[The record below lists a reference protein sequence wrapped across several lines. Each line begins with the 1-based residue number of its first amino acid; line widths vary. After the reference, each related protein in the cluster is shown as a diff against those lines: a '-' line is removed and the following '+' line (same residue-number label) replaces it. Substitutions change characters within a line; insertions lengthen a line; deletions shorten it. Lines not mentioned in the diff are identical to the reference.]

1 MKRGFNMIQNANI
14 SNSKPNATLEGV
26 VVVVT
31 NISDNQIDKK
41 GKYWTALISDS
52 NQNMNRITKYLSSRI
67 NCSLHLKMVE
77 HLNNQHGVKLNKLK
91 FNGDNTYIATSE
103 TITTSKVLS
112 FAPLCTQ
119 IITIKNIEPMTDGD
133 FEAIPDIGDV
143 NCSTPVQISHE
154 SVVSGVIT
162 SIGIVEER
170 CSCPKCYS
178 TDVECNDKTIKCIRY
193 KSRSLFIKQSIQQT
207 KIKLNLNNVNRN
219 MLEFIADTLKVQA
232 LLEQCGHQDL
242 SRVDLIEQE
251 DVLLALSSINVLV
264 NFNPKNMH
272 INTIVLNNVENN

>member
-1 MKRGFNMIQNANI
+1 MRTFIEDKASSSLPVQLNR
-14 SNSKPNATLEGV
+14 LEKDV
-26 VVVVT
+26 DDHIV
-31 NISDNQIDKK
+31 
-41 GKYWTALISDS
+41 LI
-52 NQNMNRITKYLSSRI
+52 KLELS
-67 NCSLHLKMVE
+67 
-77 HLNNQHGVKLNKLK
+77 
-91 FNGDNTYIATSE
+91 T
-103 TITTSKVLS
+103 
-112 FAPLCTQ
+112 
-119 IITIKNIEPMTDGD
+119 

>member
-1 MKRGFNMIQNANI
+1 MII
-14 SNSKPNATLEGV
+14 
-26 VVVVT
+26 
-31 NISDNQIDKK
+31 
-41 GKYWTALISDS
+41 
-52 NQNMNRITKYLSSRI
+52 
-67 NCSLHLKMVE
+67 
-77 HLNNQHGVKLNKLK
+77 
-91 FNGDNTYIATSE
+91 F
-103 TITTSKVLS
+103 
-112 FAPLCTQ
+112 
-119 IITIKNIEPMTDGD
+119 

-178 TDVECNDKTIKCIRY
+178 TDVECNDKTIKCIRC